1 MSIYLKTGRVK
12 SEWTDYNG
20 HMNVAFYTMAID
32 KSLDFFLE
40 NNRFFKAIFS
50 AISNTADI
58 SSMGKNDDP
67 WYKQAKD
74 NKRKIG
80 TDQPQP
86 WQN

>member
-1 MSIYLKTGRVK
+1 MANLLIKYFTWSSVK
-12 SEWTDYNG
+12 NSDL
-20 HMNVAFYTMAID
+20 V
-32 KSLDFFLE
+32 FLPQ

-50 AISNTADI
+50 TISNPANVT
-58 SSMGKNDDP
+58 SMGIDDDP